1 MGESS
6 RNKQIYTMNLRFW
19 LYLVVVVEIS
29 DCKRGLFRKK
39 KKKSKKNASCLMTS
53 IPVCKSVDLMP
64 KYPCAQHD
72 KRKDLKKP
80 KGPVN
85 AKEMVRFLN
94 KERKYSAGARKGDKA
109 HVCCSPKKLLEGTVS
124 NVKDADVQS
133 GD

>member
-1 MGESS
+1 
-6 RNKQIYTMNLRFW
+6 
-19 LYLVVVVEIS
+19 
-29 DCKRGLFRKK
+29 
-39 KKKSKKNASCLMTS
+39 MTS

-94 KERKYSAGARKGDKA
+94 KERKYSAVSGHNLWTTSA
-109 HVCCSPKKLLEGTVS
+109 HESVYFQHISVRTS
-124 NVKDADVQS
+124 
-133 GD
+133 